1 MKFSYHHADNFP
13 LYQMMKVTLITH
25 FFNINSISCS
35 QTQYPLQ
42 DTFALI
48 IDKTQGL
55 SLNHISLML
64 DASLFSPSQVYM
76 TLSWGMEL
84 SGVTLMHLDKAAF
97 LVDPDV
103 VAECECL
110 EGIWNR
116 HQVAI
121 MT

>member
-1 MKFSYHHADNFP
+1 MVE
-13 LYQMMKVTLITH
+13 VTVVTH

-35 QTQYPLQ
+35 RTQYSLQ
-42 DTFALI
+42 EPFALTV
-48 IDKTQGL
+48 DKTQGL

-76 TLSWGMEL
+76 ALSQGMEL
-84 SGVTLMHLDKAAF
+84 SGVTLTHLDKAAF
-97 LVDPDV
+97 LVDPDA
-103 VAECECL
+103 VAECERL
-110 EGIWNR
+110 EDIWNR

>member
-1 MKFSYHHADNFP
+1 MVE
-13 LYQMMKVTLITH
+13 VTLITH

-42 DTFALI
+42 DMFALI
-48 IDKTQGL
+48 IHKTQGL
-55 SLNHISLML
+55 SLNHISLTL

-76 TLSWGMEL
+76 ALSLGMQS
-84 SGVTLMHLDKAAF
+84 SGVTLTHLDKVAF
-97 LVDPDV
+97 LVDPDMM
-103 VAECECL
+103 AECEHL

-121 MT
+121 MRQRE

>member
-1 MKFSYHHADNFP
+1 
-13 LYQMMKVTLITH
+13 MMEVMLITH
-25 FFNINSISCS
+25 FFNINSTSFS

-48 IDKTQGL
+48 VHKTQSL

-64 DASLFSPSQVYM
+64 DASLFSPGQAYM
-76 TLSWGMEL
+76 ALSWGMQL
-84 SGVTLMHLDKAAF
+84 SEVTLTHLDKAVF
-97 LVDPDV
+97 LVDPDMM
-103 VAECECL
+103 AECEHL
-110 EGIWNR
+110 EDIWNR

>member
-1 MKFSYHHADNFP
+1 MVE
-13 LYQMMKVTLITH
+13 VTLITR
-25 FFNINSISCS
+25 FFNINGISCS

-48 IDKTQGL
+48 IHKTQGL
-55 SLNHISLML
+55 SLNHISLVL
-64 DASLFSPSQVYM
+64 DASLFSPGQAYMALSQG
-76 TLSWGMEL
+76 TQL
-84 SGVTLMHLDKAAF
+84 SGVTLTHLDKAAF

-103 VAECECL
+103 VAECERL

-121 MT
+121 MRRRE

>member
-1 MKFSYHHADNFP
+1 
-13 LYQMMKVTLITH
+13 MMEVTVINH

-35 QTQYPLQ
+35 QTQYHLQ
-42 DTFALI
+42 DVFALI
-48 IDKTQGL
+48 INKTQSL

-76 TLSWGMEL
+76 TLSQGMEL
-84 SGVTLMHLDKAAF
+84 SGVILTHLDKAAF
-97 LVDPDV
+97 LVDPDMM
-103 VAECECL
+103 AECECL
-110 EGIWNR
+110 EDIWNR